1 MTRLLLQKLQLNS
14 WDVGLW
20 WKKEKPVGVLV
31 AVCIHRMFKKLQL
44 LTLKRI
50 LSLMKSLLRK
60 CYCLVELVAL
70 TVQREQCAPLIW
82 NAHNLL
88 PGFYHLETERITRP
102 TGLFLASYCP
112 DKIMNNHWRAEA
124 GMNASIAIVT
134 QLHFDEKNSYGHFH
148 CNNKQKESIQLF
160 LFICFVC
167 CFYYKAKRSANL
179 FFLAF

>member
-112 DKIMNNHWRAEA
+112 DKIHEQLLTSWRSNECKHCHCYP
-124 GMNASIAIVT
+124 VT
-134 QLHFDEKNSYGHFH
+134 LWWK
-148 CNNKQKESIQLF
+148 KF
-160 LFICFVC
+160 LR
-167 CFYYKAKRSANL
+167 ALSL
-179 FFLAF
+179 Q